1 MLNIKIIIL
10 YFLFFTAIFSKEF
23 NLSINPK
30 KIELNPNINSV
41 NEIHL
46 INHSNEVLNLLMY
59 FETPIEFENNNIE
72 NTLKIYPKFIKINS
86 KDEKIIKLVF
96 KKDEIKNLKK
106 GELYKTYLI
115 FKEIPNNSEK
125 IHNNELLILNEI
137 GIAIIMENPL

>member
-1 MLNIKIIIL
+1 
-10 YFLFFTAIFSKEF
+10 
-23 NLSINPK
+23 
-30 KIELNPNINSV
+30 
-41 NEIHL
+41 
-46 INHSNEVLNLLMY
+46 MY